1 MIKSQ
6 PSSIAEFFRG
16 LSENIIF
23 VKCFDE
29 FLKENK
35 KFNCLLFCPMLDIT
49 SKSTYSN
56 TITMEDLAEVAK
68 TTTVGTDNINPEPV
82 SLYIK

>member
-1 MIKSQ
+1 
-6 PSSIAEFFRG
+6 
-16 LSENIIF
+16 
-23 VKCFDE
+23 
-29 FLKENK
+29 
-35 KFNCLLFCPMLDIT
+35 MLEIT

-68 TTTVGTDNINPEPV
+68 ATTVGTDNINPEPV